1 MVQPFQDQIPPAP
14 PKPPKKQVRADVA
27 GDGVPSSFR
36 CNACGGKLGVIDS
49 RVRYI
54 GITVRRKRYGCEVC
68 GARQNGVEILLGAD
82 KEYGDYS
89 IWAQLAAKMPAET
102 LLSEIRDRISRGT
115 KNA

>member
-102 LLSEIRDRISRGT
+102 LLSEIRDRISKGT